1 MISEPKT
8 FNGGPDETGRFASD
22 GPRREAPAASDY
34 RGFPCHHCGQPM
46 HRIYTLADVGAF
58 CSPGCRQR
66 ATAPQQKAG
75 AA

>member
-1 MISEPKT
+1 MSDARYY
-8 FNGGPDETGRFASD
+8 NGDPDNHPRLHRDGRR
-22 GPRREAPAASDY
+22 GEAPAASDY